1 MTTGLAA
8 REEPGRY
15 YTFPSRL
22 PRGEF
27 FEIRPQILPHN
38 AKPITDDESGMCIG
52 YSVSQ
57 APGLGEFMIL
67 MALLSDWKK
76 PHWNRR

>member
-15 YTFPSRL
+15 YTFQSRL
-22 PRGEF
+22 PPGEF
-27 FEIRPQILPHN
+27 FEIRPRLLPQN

-57 APGLGEFMIL
+57 APGLWRIYDTDCTFVSLEEAPL
-67 MALLSDWKK
+67 
-76 PHWNRR
+76 